1 MKEKATLYSGT
12 HGSGKT
18 EMSQL
23 ILHDLYDRLLY
34 KEVVLEVQV
43 SYMSGVDDGG
53 VGSDIRDELR
63 SLFL

>member
-43 SYMSGVDDGG
+43 SYMSGVQCNK
-53 VGSDIRDELR
+53 V
-63 SLFL
+63 